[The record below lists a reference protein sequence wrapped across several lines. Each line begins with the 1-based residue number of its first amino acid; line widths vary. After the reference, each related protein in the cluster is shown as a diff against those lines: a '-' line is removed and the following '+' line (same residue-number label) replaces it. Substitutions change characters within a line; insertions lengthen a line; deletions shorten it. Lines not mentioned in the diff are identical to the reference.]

1 MNKTVLIKLSGESLA
16 GNNKEKRGLD
26 DEYVEEICSRIKK
39 IHDMGVKVGIVCGG
53 GNFMRGGRTSK
64 VITKE
69 VADSMGMLGTIM
81 NGLALYDA
89 FTRIGCPSH
98 VQSGLSV
105 AVPYA
110 TDLDVDDALSLLN
123 EGKVIVFGGGTGHP
137 VCSTDTASADRSV
150 DIKAD
155 IIIKLTNVDGVYD
168 KDPNKNNGAVMYDEI
183 TFDEVLEKELG
194 VMDLAAMET
203 CKNNDIEIVVANI
216 DYKDAL
222 TDIVTGK
229 KIGTRVLKKLHK

>member
-1 MNKTVLIKLSGESLA
+1 MSKTVLIKLSGESLA
-16 GNNKEKRGLD
+16 GSNKDKRGLD
-26 DEYVEEICSRIKK
+26 DDYVEEICYRIKK

-64 VITKE
+64 VIKKE
-69 VADSMGMLGTIM
+69 VADNMGMLGTIM

-89 FTRIGCPSH
+89 FTRIDCPSH

-110 TDLDVDDALSLLN
+110 SDLNASNALSLLD
-123 EGKVIVFGGGTGHP
+123 EGKVVIFGGGTGHP
-137 VCSTDTASADRSV
+137 GCSTDTASADRAV

-155 IIIKLTNVDGVYD
+155 MIIKLTNVDGVYD
-168 KDPNKNNGAVMYDEI
+168 KDPNTYDDAVMYDEI

-203 CKNNDIEIVVANI
+203 CKNNNIEIIVANI
-216 DYKDAL
+216 DKDQVL
-222 TDIVTGK
+222 VDIINGK
-229 KIGTRVLKKLHK
+229 KVGTKVLKKLK